1 VNFIKPNCICEKKK
15 SPLSLKYPRHHER
28 HFMAHYSSEITILSL
43 KRKTFVLP
51 DESDRVLLFLNEQKK
66 YYNSF
71 LK

>member
-1 VNFIKPNCICEKKK
+1 
-15 SPLSLKYPRHHER
+15 
-28 HFMAHYSSEITILSL
+28 MARYSSEITILSL

-51 DESDRVLLFLNEQKK
+51 DEGDRVLLFLNEQTK